1 MKQIQVLIVDDDANS
16 LRLSLQAM
24 QQLVEPAGIFTASNA
39 SETLQILQTQP
50 IALAFDFLG
59 IAMAELADIAGY
71 QRLFHC
77 GLHPPAQAGYK
88 ICVPDRLRGFC
99 CS

>member
-39 SETLQILQTQP
+39 SETLQILQTCRIP
-50 IALAFDFLG
+50 AAF
-59 IAMAELADIAGY
+59 
-71 QRLFHC
+71 
-77 GLHPPAQAGYK
+77 P
-88 ICVPDRLRGFC
+88 LRTTSASTSRIQNM